1 MVIMDRF
8 CKSRISFW
16 LLAAVLIAVAGCS
29 LGQADDAPG
38 FGGLSLMIA
47 LAMML
52 HALVVAGFLA
62 KRRARLIGSGI
73 IGVVCMAAP
82 VALYCDGEITFPS
95 FFWLILPVGAAILVI
110 VIKCWKK

>member
-38 FGGLSLMIA
+38 LGGLSMLAA
-47 LAMML
+47 LAMVL

-95 FFWLILPVGAAILVI
+95 FLWLALPIGIAILVI
-110 VIKCWKK
+110 VVKQWHK